1 MFSLNVASG
10 NDKEYKLKV
19 ARLLLNVSKEKFG
32 SVEC

>member
-1 MFSLNVASG
+1 MFSLNATSG

-19 ARLLLNVSKEKFG
+19 ARLNVSKEKFG